1 MKIILTVHI
10 PTLSTE
16 AFEGS
21 EIQTNYFR
29 GISALLWQYNSTENN
44 SPLL

>member
-10 PTLSTE
+10 PILSTE
-16 AFEGS
+16 ALEGS

-29 GISALLWQYNSTENN
+29 GISSLLWQYKSTENN
-44 SPLL
+44 GPLL